1 MAPRFMVGFAFA
13 LAACSQLPAPVEKH
27 TPGVG
32 QIHPVQQGVVAGT
45 IVVSKGETVYAI
57 ARRYRAT
64 VRGLIDTNG
73 LTAPYHL
80 HAGQRLILPLS
91 RVHVVQRGD
100 TLYGISRAHGVDMSE
115 LAKLN
120 GLVEPY
126 TVKVGWELRLP
137 NTAQFP
143 GTTAVRP
150 EPRGVAENKVEA
162 ALPKSTAK
170 SVAAAVTPPIAEAK
184 RPVPV
189 KAIPRPPGRAASK
202 FLWPVRG
209 EIIARY
215 GPKDGGLHNDGIN
228 IAAPRGATVRAAEN
242 GVVAYAGNELRG
254 YGKLVLIRHQGG
266 WITAYAHNERLLV
279 SRGDTVR
286 RGQAIGAVG
295 STGNVGR
302 PQTHFEIRR
311 GTKVVDPLKYLSE
324 T

>member
-1 MAPRFMVGFAFA
+1 MMAWRAIVGIAMA
-13 LAACSQLPAPVEKH
+13 VAGCGQLPAPVEKH
-27 TPGVG
+27 APGHG
-32 QIHPVQQGVVAGT
+32 QTHPVQQGVVAGT
-45 IVVSKGETVYAI
+45 VVVVEGETLYAI
-57 ARRYRAT
+57 ARRHRAT

-73 LTAPYHL
+73 LTAPYQL

-137 NTAQFP
+137 NASRFP
-143 GTTAVRP
+143 GSIAER
-150 EPRGVAENKVEA
+150 PRGVTKNKTA
-162 ALPKSTAK
+162 AAPPKSTAQT
-170 SVAAAVTPPIAEAK
+170 VAAVTSPVVEATRP
-184 RPVPV
+184 RPVR
-189 KAIPRPPGRAASK
+189 AIPSPPGRAASK

-209 EIIARY
+209 EIIARF
-215 GPKDGGLHNDGIN
+215 GSKEGGLHNDGIN

-295 STGNVGR
+295 STGNVGS